1 VENIGKMTDIF
12 HGICVSVEN
21 IGKMIGLLHRMGIL
35 VEKTVIAYNRSH
47 LPNHMNYYI

>member
-1 VENIGKMTDIF
+1 MT
-12 HGICVSVEN
+12 
-21 IGKMIGLLHRMGIL
+21 GLLHGIGIS